1 MSVQQTFKVESSARN
16 KIRESI
22 NLAIPKAFETIKWL
36 LSIMIPVSFVV
47 MILNYSGILALIS
60 SYVSPAFELIGLP
73 GESAFVLLTSI
84 FTNIY
89 TAIAVI
95 TSLELEGRVVT
106 ILAVMCLVA
115 HGFIIE
121 TAVLKKTGSSVI
133 RMILLRLVGS
143 FVIGAILNQLLPADT
158 SQVVNSIVLQ
168 QESFSV
174 MLSAWFQ
181 STLLLIVKVAILI
194 TLLMIFQ
201 KLLESFGII
210 KWISKFLKPLQLL
223 MGLPESTSFSWIVA
237 NTLGLAYGA
246 AIIMEQ
252 VEEGKMK
259 KEDAD
264 LLNHHIAV
272 SHSQLEDP
280 LLFVAIGVPLGWMIL
295 PRLILGIVVVW
306 LYRLEKWLKSQ
317 ILSSKKSS

>member
-1 MSVQQTFKVESSARN
+1 MQVNKSYQSTLSPKE
-16 KIRESI
+16 KIRE
-22 NLAIPKAFETIKWL
+22 AIRISLPKAYATTKWL
-36 LSIMIPVSFVV
+36 LSIMIPVSFGV
-47 MILNYSGILALIS
+47 MILNYTGVLALVS
-60 SYVSPAFELIGLP
+60 SYLSPAFELIGLP

-115 HGFIIE
+115 HGFVIE
-121 TAVLKKTGSSVI
+121 TAVLKKTGSSVV
-133 RMILLRLVGS
+133 RMILLRLLGC
-143 FVIGAILNQLLPADT
+143 FAMGAVLNGLLPKET
-158 SQVVNSIVLQ
+158 SQIVSSIVMEKQEFTVMFMAWLQ
-168 QESFSV
+168 SS
-174 MLSAWFQ
+174 
-181 STLLLIVKVAILI
+181 LILTIKVIVLI

-201 KLLESFGII
+201 KILELFGVI
-210 KWISKFLKPLQLL
+210 KWISTFLKPLQVV

-252 VEEGKMK
+252 VEEGKMS

-272 SHSQLEDP
+272 SHSNLEDP
-280 LLFVAIGVPLGWMIL
+280 LLFAAIGVPLAWMII

-306 LYRLEKWLKSQ
+306 ICRLERL
-317 ILSSKKSS
+317 IRVRVGI

>member
-1 MSVQQTFKVESSARN
+1 MQVN
-16 KIRESI
+16 KSYQKRQSGKEKIKEAVRI
-22 NLAIPKAFETIKWL
+22 ALPKAYSTTKWL
-36 LSIMIPVSFVV
+36 LSIMIPVSFGV
-47 MILNYSGILALIS
+47 MILNYTGVLTLIS
-60 SYVSPAFELIGLP
+60 SYLAPAFELIGLP

-95 TSLELEGRVVT
+95 TSLEMQGRVVT

-121 TAVLKKTGSSVI
+121 TAVLKKTGSSVV
-133 RMILLRLVGS
+133 RMILLRVLGS
-143 FVIGAILNQLLPADT
+143 FAIGAVLNWLLPSESIQQISSITT
-158 SQVVNSIVLQ
+158 SN
-168 QESFSV
+168 ESFSI
-174 MLSAWFQ
+174 MFFDWAQ
-181 STLLLIVKVAILI
+181 SSLLLTMKVIVLI

-201 KLLESFGII
+201 KILELFGVIR
-210 KWISKFLKPLQLL
+210 WISKFLKPLQVV

-252 VEEGKMK
+252 VEEGKMS

-280 LLFVAIGVPLGWMIL
+280 LLFAAIGVPLGWMII

-306 LYRLEKWLKSQ
+306 ICRLERYVKSTFG
-317 ILSSKKSS
+317 KKC

>member
-1 MSVQQTFKVESSARN
+1 
-16 KIRESI
+16 
-22 NLAIPKAFETIKWL
+22 
-36 LSIMIPVSFVV
+36 MIPVSFGV
-47 MILNYSGILALIS
+47 MILNYTGVLALVS
-60 SYVSPAFELIGLP
+60 SYLSPAFELIGLP

-115 HGFIIE
+115 HGFVIE
-121 TAVLKKTGSSVI
+121 TAVLKKTGSSVV
-133 RMILLRLVGS
+133 RMILLRLLGC
-143 FVIGAILNQLLPADT
+143 FAMGAVLNWLLPKET
-158 SQVVNSIVLQ
+158 SQIVSSIVMEKQEFTVMFMAWLQ
-168 QESFSV
+168 SS
-174 MLSAWFQ
+174 
-181 STLLLIVKVAILI
+181 LILTIKVIVLI
-194 TLLMIFQ
+194 TILMIFQ
-201 KLLESFGII
+201 KILELFGVI
-210 KWISKFLKPLQLL
+210 KWISSFLKPLQVA

-252 VEEGKMK
+252 AEEGKMS

-272 SHSQLEDP
+272 SHSNLEDP
-280 LLFVAIGVPLGWMIL
+280 LLFAAIGVPLAWMII
-295 PRLILGIVVVW
+295 PRFILGIVVVW
-306 LYRLEKWLKSQ
+306 ICRLERLLRAKVG
-317 ILSSKKSS
+317 I